1 MFYLERFGVMVPD
14 SQPLTDVTTRV
25 EGFARG
31 GNLEWA
37 ADALATHRDAILKRW
52 LEAAKAQP
60 FHVDRLDRTVADD
73 IPKLFDALLVYLRRV
88 APRSVDTGAPLD
100 DEDIRVAARG
110 HALTRV
116 ENGLQPPDILT
127 EIRLLRQEMGR
138 ALRIAVPADTPSRD
152 IMSADL
158 IINDAL
164 DGAAALALT
173 ALTDRLEQMREAFLA
188 TTVHEVRQ
196 PITKISGFAQL
207 AERMVDRPDLDPV
220 RIREALHQIR
230 DAVNQMNALLET
242 LVDSSQNALGGLVL
256 QPQIAE
262 ISAVLTDVIE
272 HLEPGVAGRVKVEY
286 SSTEALNAQ
295 LDVLRAG
302 QVMNNIIGNA
312 AKYSPADTDIT
323 ITVAVRGD
331 RAIISVADDGIG
343 IPEDDLPLLFG
354 RYMRAQNALGHAPG
368 LGLGLYLSRA
378 IVEAHGGRIWAES
391 PGPGQGT
398 TVFVEL
404 PLLKSHAV

>member
-1 MFYLERFGVMVPD
+1 
-14 SQPLTDVTTRV
+14 V
-25 EGFARG
+25 EDFARG

-37 ADALATHRDAILKRW
+37 ADALATHREEILNRW

-60 FHVDRLDRTVADD
+60 FHLDRPDRAVADD
-73 IPKLFDALLVYLRRV
+73 IPQLFDVLLLYLRRV

-100 DEDIRVAARG
+100 DQAIRAAAQG

-116 ENGLQPPDILT
+116 ENGLQPPDVLT
-127 EIRLLRQEMGR
+127 EFRLLRQEVGR
-138 ALRIAVPADTPSRD
+138 VLRIAVPTDTPTSD
-152 IMSADL
+152 IVSADL
-158 IINDAL
+158 VLNDAL

-173 ALTDRLEQMREAFLA
+173 ALTDRLEQMREEFLA

-207 AERMVDRPDLDPV
+207 AEHMLDRSDLEPS

-230 DAVNQMNALLET
+230 DAANQMNALLET

-256 QPQIAE
+256 QTQTADIA
-262 ISAVLTDVIE
+262 AVLNDVIE
-272 HLEPGVAGRVKVEY
+272 HLEPGVAERVHLEF
-286 SSTEALNAQ
+286 SGTQALIAQ

-312 AKYSPADTDIT
+312 AKYSPADADIT
-323 ITVAVRGD
+323 ITVTVRGD
-331 RAIISVADDGIG
+331 RAIISVADTGIG

-378 IVEAHGGRIWAES
+378 IVEAHGGCIWAES
-391 PGPGQGT
+391 PGPGRGT
-398 TVFVEL
+398 TVFVEF
-404 PLLKSHAV
+404 PLLKSQTG